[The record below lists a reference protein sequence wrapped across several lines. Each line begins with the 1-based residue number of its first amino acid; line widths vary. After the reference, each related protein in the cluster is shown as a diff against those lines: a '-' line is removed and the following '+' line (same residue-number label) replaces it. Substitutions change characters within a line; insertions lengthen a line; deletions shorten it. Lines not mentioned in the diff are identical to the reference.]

1 MIYAPREVHLP
12 YGRSAILDCH
22 FRANP
27 PLKNLRWEKDGFL
40 FDPYN
45 VQGVFYR
52 RNGSLFFNKIDESHS
67 GHYSCTPFNE
77 LGTDG
82 PSPSIHVIVQRPPVF
97 VVIPRNIYRRKL
109 GESVEIACDARDGE
123 ENHKP
128 IIVWY
133 KVRRIP
139 SIIIFL
145 YIISDVILLERWY
158 VLTGREILD
167 KRW

>member
-1 MIYAPREVHLP
+1 MNLANSIVYRTQIQRNYFSDKAKVIYAPREVHLP

-27 PLKNLRWEKDGFL
+27 PLKNLRWDKDGFL

-52 RNGSLFFNKIDESHS
+52 RNGSLYFSRVDESHN
-67 GHYSCTPFNE
+67 GDYTCTPFNE

-82 PSPSIHVIVQRPPVF
+82 PSPNIRVIVQRPPVF
-97 VVIPRNIYRRKL
+97 VVIPRNVYRRKL
-109 GESVEIACDARDGE
+109 GESVEIPCDARDGE
-123 ENHKP
+123 DNHKP

-133 KVRRIP
+133 KV
-139 SIIIFL
+139 S
-145 YIISDVILLERWY
+145 
-158 VLTGREILD
+158 
-167 KRW
+167 